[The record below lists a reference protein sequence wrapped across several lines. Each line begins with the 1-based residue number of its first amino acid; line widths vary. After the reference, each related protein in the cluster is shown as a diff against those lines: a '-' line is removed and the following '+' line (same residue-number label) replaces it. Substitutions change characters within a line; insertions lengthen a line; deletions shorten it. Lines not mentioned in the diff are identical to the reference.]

1 VGKVE
6 VDEVTVEVDVI
17 KTTEGVEDGVVEG
30 GVEVAGVNEVAG
42 CGDGEGGEVA
52 GVDVAAGVD
61 DEDEGEGGCV
71 EDWRGKGTKEGD

>member
-6 VDEVTVEVDVI
+6 GDEVNVEVDVI

-30 GVEVAGVNEVAG
+30 GVEVAEVNEVAG

-52 GVDVAAGVD
+52 GVD
-61 DEDEGEGGCV
+61 DEDGGDGGCV
-71 EDWRGKGTKEGD
+71 EDWRGKGRKDGD